1 MQLTDYQINKAKEG
15 YKILQQYHIV
25 YFVMQQR
32 TGKTLTA
39 LTAANMLQ
47 VKNVLFLS
55 PKKAHSSIQSDYNS
69 FKFNFK
75 ITITNYEQA
84 QNLKPE
90 YDLVIIDEAHS
101 LGAFPK
107 PSQRTQAIKDLVG
120 DNYLILLSGT
130 PTPESYSQ
138 IYHQL
143 WVSDYSPFKAYSKF
157 YKWAKDYVEIK
168 QRRFNGFP
176 VNDYSHADKE
186 KIENEVGHLYVKWT
200 QQQAGFKAETTDLV
214 INVPML
220 PGTMNLVGYMLK
232 NKYYQGKDG
241 SDIVADTAAKLQSKI
256 HQICSGTVIDD
267 KKNVHIFDTSKID
280 YIKER
285 YKGKKIALFYKYIG
299 ELAIIKQAFPD
310 MFTDS
315 DLFNQASSGVYA
327 SQIRSGAMGVNLST
341 ADYIVMYNIDFSAVL
356 YWQAR
361 ERMQD
366 MARTAPC
373 EVHWIFSEGGIEDK
387 IYKVV
392 LKKKPY
398 TSYYFRK
405 DYLKEAV

>member
-1 MQLTDYQINKAKEG
+1 MQLTDYQIAKAKEG

-25 YFVMQQR
+25 YFVMQMR

-39 LTAANMLQ
+39 LTAANMMQ

-55 PKKAHSSIQSDYNS
+55 PKKAHSSIKSDYDS

-84 QNLKPE
+84 QNLNPE
-90 YDLVIIDEAHS
+90 YDLIIIDEAHS

-107 PSQRTQAIKDLVG
+107 PSQRTEAIKALVG

-143 WVSDYSPFKAYSKF
+143 WVSDYSPFKTYPKF
-157 YKWAKDYVEIK
+157 YKWAKDYVDVK

-176 VNDYSHADKE
+176 VNDYSHADKA
-186 KIENEVGHLYVKWT
+186 KIENEIGHLYVKWT
-200 QQQAGFKAETTDLV
+200 QAQAGFKAETTDLV
-214 INVPML
+214 INVPMKE
-220 PGTMNLVGYMLK
+220 GTMKLVGYMLK

-267 KKNVHIFDTSKID
+267 KKQVHIFDTSKID

-299 ELAIIKQAFPD
+299 ELSIIKQAFPD

-315 DLFNQASSGVYA
+315 DLFNQANSGVYA

-398 TSYYFRK
+398 TSYYFKK